1 MKNYELF
8 YIVSNQYTEDE
19 AKKIQE
25 KVDAIIT
32 KFGAVIGF
40 QEFLGKRKLAYPIN
54 KVAHGYY
61 IVTEFELEEGAN
73 MIKIDNELRLDK
85 EILRAQIIQKHKI
98 TEKEIARQKKQR
110 SEASRLEGTEGEER
124 PRHAH
129 THVHAKPAPVERVEK
144 VEKKEK
150 EKVGIEKLDEKIDEM
165 LLDDTIL

>member
-8 YIVSNQYTEDE
+8 YIVPNQYTEDE

-25 KVDAIIT
+25 KVDNLLK

-73 MIKIDNELRLDK
+73 MIKIDTELRLDK

-110 SEASRLEGTEGEER
+110 SEASRLEGINPEER
-124 PRHAH
+124 THSH
-129 THVHAKPAPVERVEK
+129 SHVHAKPAPIEK

-150 EKVGIEKLDEKIDEM
+150 EKVGIEKLDEKLDEM
-165 LLDDTIL
+165 LKDDNI

>member
-8 YIVSNQYTEDE
+8 YIVPNQYTEDE

-25 KVDAIIT
+25 KVDSLLK

-110 SEASRLEGTEGEER
+110 SEASRLEGANPEER
-124 PRHAH
+124 THAH
-129 THVHAKPAPVERVEK
+129 AHVPTHVKPVTVEK
-144 VEKKEK
+144 IEKKEK
-150 EKVGIEKLDEKIDEM
+150 EKVSIEKLDEKLDEM
-165 LLDDTIL
+165 LQDDTIV

>member
-8 YIVSNQYTEDE
+8 YIVPNQYTEDE
-19 AKKIQE
+19 AKKIEE
-25 KVDAIIT
+25 KVDNLLK

-54 KVAHGYY
+54 KIAHGYY

-73 MIKIDNELRLDK
+73 MAKIDNELRLDK

-110 SEASRLEGTEGEER
+110 SEAARIENSGTEER
-124 PRHAH
+124 PNTHSH
-129 THVHAKPAPVERVEK
+129 SHVHSKPTPVEK

-150 EKVGIEKLDEKIDEM
+150 EKVGIEKLDEKLEEI
-165 LLDDTIL
+165 LQDDNI